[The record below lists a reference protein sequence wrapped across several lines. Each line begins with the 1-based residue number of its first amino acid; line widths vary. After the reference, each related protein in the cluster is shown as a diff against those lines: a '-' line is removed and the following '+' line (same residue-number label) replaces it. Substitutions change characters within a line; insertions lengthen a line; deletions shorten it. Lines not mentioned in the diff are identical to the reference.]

1 MNKFQ
6 FLGYSSLQIC
16 KYTFELALSGLI
28 CWMKLKSPC
37 HCWHHQLY
45 FIEDYVFM
53 CFGFHKKQTG
63 IILSE
68 VWYSMSQQVQ
78 TSTAARPLL
87 CWEAWGTHTHL
98 PSLNHSG
105 LTMDTLNLLKVN
117 SDLKNTCDTC
127 ENKEEPA
134 GPGVGGDS
142 MTELPLRAMMPLF
155 QSRSFLS
162 ESLEPSIS
170 SS

>member
-37 HCWHHQLY
+37 HCWHRQLY

-105 LTMDTLNLLKVN
+105 LTIDTLNYWKWILTWKTRVIRVRTRK
-117 SDLKNTCDTC
+117 SQQDLGL
-127 ENKEEPA
+127 EETA
-134 GPGVGGDS
+134 W
-142 MTELPLRAMMPLF
+142 
-155 QSRSFLS
+155 LS
-162 ESLEPSIS
+162 CP
-170 SS
+170 